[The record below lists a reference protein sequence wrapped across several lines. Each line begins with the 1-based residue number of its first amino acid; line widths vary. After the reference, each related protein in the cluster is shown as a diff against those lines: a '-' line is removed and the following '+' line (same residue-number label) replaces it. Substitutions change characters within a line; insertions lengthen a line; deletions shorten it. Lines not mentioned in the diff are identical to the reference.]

1 MEDIQI
7 HNVTPEESALLD
19 IMWSFD
25 KLEEMRL
32 WQRCLPIRQ
41 QRMVDVL
48 YEMLNLA
55 IIDSHVKEDENCD
68 LAKKI
73 LEDILKNDSTR
84 DN

>member
-1 MEDIQI
+1 MENIEI
-7 HNVTPEESALLD
+7 HNVTPEQSALLD

-25 KLEEMRL
+25 ELNEMRL

-41 QRMVDVL
+41 QKMVDVL

-55 IIDSHVKEDENCD
+55 IVDSYVKNEENCD
-68 LAKKI
+68 LAKKLI
-73 LEDILKNDSTR
+73 EDIIKNDPIG